1 MHVCVVPIWCV
12 AAGAIEMVLA
22 DVSGSVVADV
32 SGSVVAEEPQED
44 ISEEHAEG
52 SKPFGFL
59 CLTCC
64 CLCMVRRSS
73 CEGHI
78 DVCTVHVYST
88 YVKSRFTIIIIVL
101 L

>member
-12 AAGAIEMVLA
+12 AAGAIEMVL
-22 DVSGSVVADV
+22 ADV

-64 CLCMVRRSS
+64 CLCMVRRS
-73 CEGHI
+73 
-78 DVCTVHVYST
+78 HVKDT
-88 YVKSRFTIIIIVL
+88 
-101 L
+101 